1 MVVGSSLEVGP
12 VNQMPM
18 LAKRKGA
25 KFIIIN
31 LGTTHL
37 DSLADVVIHADV
49 VDAVPQLAAPFLPKL

>member
-1 MVVGSSLEVGP
+1 
-12 VNQMPM
+12 MPM